1 MIEKVNSLP
10 EEQAN
15 LHIVENMD
23 VNNLPE
29 LLKNVL
35 SLAQTPAEQ
44 DMLLMATLSACSSVM
59 PNLSAVHCGLRS
71 LRQGYRQPCT

>member
-1 MIEKVNSLP
+1 MIEKINSVS

-23 VNNLPE
+23 VNNLPQ

-44 DMLLMATLSACSSVM
+44 DMLLSADWD
-59 PNLSAVHCGLRS
+59 S
-71 LRQGYRQPCT
+71 LRCSRL